1 MRTYSLDC
9 DAVNHFRPNAG
20 AQQLET
26 NVSLHWD
33 HIDDEAVKTAK
44 LLAADAVEQAG
55 SGHPGTAIS
64 LAPAAYLL
72 YNKVMNV
79 DPADPRWIGRDRFIL
94 SAGHSSL
101 TQYVQLYLSGF
112 GLELD
117 DIKALRTAGSLTPG
131 HPEYGHTKGVEITT
145 GPLGTGIASAV
156 GFAMNARRVH
166 GLLDPETPLG
176 ESVFDHNVYVIAG
189 DGCFEEGVS
198 AEASSL
204 AGTQELGNITV
215 IWDDNHISIE
225 DDTSIAFNEDVL
237 ARYEAYGWH
246 VQRVDWL
253 GEDGSYEEN
262 TAALN
267 DALDAAKAETKKPSL
282 IALRTIIGWPT
293 PGKQNTGGIHGS
305 KLGSEALKGLKEALG
320 ADPEKMF
327 DADAAIVDEVR
338 ARAAAR
344 AAEYRKDWDARFEA
358 WKAAHPEQAALLE
371 RLLDGRLP
379 EGWEAA
385 LPTFEEGKAI
395 ATRAA
400 SGQVLNAIAPVLPEL
415 WGGSAD
421 LAGSNNTFLKGE
433 PSFLP
438 AHRSSSS
445 FSGDEFGRNLHF
457 GVREFAMGAALNGIA
472 ADGLTRAYGGT
483 FFVFSDFMRGAVR
496 LAALMDLPVT
506 YVWTHDSIGVG
517 EDGPTH
523 QPIEHLASYRAIP
536 NFAVVRPADA
546 AETAA
551 SWKAILEQSHPAA
564 IILSRQNLPNPARG
578 EGTGLATTADLAR
591 GAYVLADTEGTPD
604 VILLASGSEVS
615 VALEAREVLAAE
627 GVAARVVSV
636 PCLDWFEAQ
645 DREYRDSVLPPSVR
659 ARVSVEAGIA
669 LPWYRWIGD
678 AGRAV
683 SIEHFGASAPGELLF
698 KEYGIDAE
706 HVAAAAKESIEA
718 ARS

>member
-1 MRTYSLDC
+1 MT
-9 DAVNHFRPNAG
+9 
-20 AQQLET
+20 
-26 NVSLHWD
+26 
-33 HIDDEAVKTAK
+33 
-44 LLAADAVEQAG
+44 
-55 SGHPGTAIS
+55 
-64 LAPAAYLL
+64 
-72 YNKVMNV
+72 
-79 DPADPRWIGRDRFIL
+79 
-94 SAGHSSL
+94 
-101 TQYVQLYLSGF
+101 
-112 GLELD
+112 
-117 DIKALRTAGSLTPG
+117 
-131 HPEYGHTKGVEITT
+131 
-145 GPLGTGIASAV
+145 
-156 GFAMNARRVH
+156 ARRVH

-305 KLGSEALKGLKEALG
+305 KLGSEALKGLKQALG

-327 DADAAIVDEVR
+327 DADSAIVDEVR

-358 WKAAHPEQAALLE
+358 WKSAHPEQAALLE
-371 RLLDGRLP
+371 RLLEGRLP

-438 AHRSSSS
+438 AHRSSSA

-578 EGTGLATTADLAR
+578 EGTGLATTEDLAR

-615 VALEAREVLAAE
+615 VALEAREALAAD

>member
-1 MRTYSLDC
+1 MTWFKVDDDFWSHPKVIGLPLS
-9 DAVNHFRPNAG
+9 AIGLWTKAG
-20 AQQLET
+20 AYSAKFET
-26 NVSLHWD
+26 DGRLNLAQIAPLGGRRRDIDRLVEAGLWVSTLAGIEFVDWEQYQPTKAQ
-33 HIDDEAVKTAK
+33 IAAERKARAERIRKWREARRNAVTDAATNTVTNTVSNAAPVPVPEPVPVVTKVTRGGSRGGDLAPEPPAT
-44 LLAADAVEQAG
+44 LDLGEAADA
-55 SGHPGTAIS
+55 
-64 LAPAAYLL
+64 APQ
-72 YNKVMNV
+72 K
-79 DPADPRWIGRDRFIL
+79 PKP
-94 SAGHSSL
+94 S
-101 TQYVQLYLSGF
+101 
-112 GLELD
+112 
-117 DIKALRTAGSLTPG
+117 
-131 HPEYGHTKGVEITT
+131 
-145 GPLGTGIASAV
+145 
-156 GFAMNARRVH
+156 
-166 GLLDPETPLG
+166 
-176 ESVFDHNVYVIAG
+176 
-189 DGCFEEGVS
+189 
-198 AEASSL
+198 
-204 AGTQELGNITV
+204 
-215 IWDDNHISIE
+215 
-225 DDTSIAFNEDVL
+225 
-237 ARYEAYGWH
+237 
-246 VQRVDWL
+246 
-253 GEDGSYEEN
+253 
-262 TAALN
+262 
-267 DALDAAKAETKKPSL
+267 KKPKRAHSL
-282 IALRTIIGWPT
+282 PDDWTPNDTHRRIAAER
-293 PGKQNTGGIHGS
+293 GIDVET
-305 KLGSEALKGLKEALG
+305 EAEQMR
-320 ADPEKMF
+320 DW
-327 DADAAIVDEVR
+327 
-338 ARAAAR
+338 AAAGGQT
-344 AAEYRKDWDARFEA
+344 AKDWDARFEA

-371 RLLDGRLP
+371 RLLEGRLP

-472 ADGLTRAYGGT
+472 ADGLTRPYGGT

-536 NFAVVRPADA
+536 NLAVVRPADA

-578 EGTGLATTADLAR
+578 EGTGLATTEDLAR

-615 VALEAREVLAAE
+615 VALEAREALAAD
-627 GVAARVVSV
+627 GIAARVVSV

-659 ARVSVEAGIA
+659 ARVSVEAGLA

-706 HVAAAAKESIEA
+706 HVTAAAKESIEA